1 MRGLVSGSCSLHQP
15 VIGDWRDNDAAADAE
30 QSGQSPA
37 STPETAPDRINQA
50 LLMHCLLPRGLWSLA
65 CTDYAELLMGQVIKP
80 DRKNSDLFPN
90 SLQSVI
96 SSKLGQPG
104 RAGVVSR

>member
-1 MRGLVSGSCSLHQP
+1 
-15 VIGDWRDNDAAADAE
+15 
-30 QSGQSPA
+30 
-37 STPETAPDRINQA
+37 
-50 LLMHCLLPRGLWSLA
+50 
-65 CTDYAELLMGQVIKP
+65 MGQVIKP

-90 SLQSVI
+90 SLQSLI